1 MHIREGKDFRL
12 FPTVSGEVRIIP
24 HRYLFEDEDLT
35 LLQAS
40 QIICGTNEKRN

>member
-1 MHIREGKDFRL
+1 MHIREGKDFRT

-24 HRYLFEDEDLT
+24 SKSLFYDEDSA

-40 QIICGTNEKRN
+40 